1 MVGERNGSAIG
12 TLVVRST
19 HYPMLVHLPRNDGAA
34 APQRAH
40 RDRPDPPAS
49 LMRSLTWDQGIEIL
63 DAVATELS
71 SRPRKALGWET
82 PAERLDNLL
91 AA

>member
-12 TLVVRST
+12 TRVERST
-19 HYPMLVHLPRNDGAA
+19 HYLMLVHLPRNDGAA

-40 RDRPDPPAS
+40 RARPAPPAS
-49 LMRSLTWDQGIEIL
+49 PMRSLTWDQGIEIL
-63 DAVATELS
+63 DAIATELS

-82 PAERLDNLL
+82 PAERLHSLL